1 MDHNDDDADTDQAKA
16 EAATAAPAAPH
27 THEGW
32 INVPCSCAWCGA
44 RGRAAPS
51 TGHEDDDGGG
61 GDGSVVD
68 ADTATVRR
76 REEGGWGDWGARQRA
91 QGLGTEWPAA
101 RERAARKRAASE
113 ARERA
118 SWQSAQGWPQ
128 GREEGE
134 AGPKVRRKAGPK
146 VGRQGD
152 DEDDEDEEPPLVV
165 ATSVDDI
172 HVNMPWAIFERWN
185 QYREMSPA
193 QQRAAYATDGR
204 DLHAAPVVY
213 LHGAYHQTWYDGNGD
228 PSVKVY
234 SAAGWGAHLASLAE
248 DRRDARVL
256 QCSRRSTS
264 PSY

>member
-1 MDHNDDDADTDQAKA
+1 VRANVLKA
-16 EAATAAPAAPH
+16 SALS
-27 THEGW
+27 GLRRG
-32 INVPCSCAWCGA
+32 NVLPGNVQLV
-44 RGRAAPS
+44 RR
-51 TGHEDDDGGG
+51 
-61 GDGSVVD
+61 GSVRPGKV
-68 ADTATVRR
+68 
-76 REEGGWGDWGARQRA
+76 
-91 QGLGTEWPAA
+91 P
-101 RERAARKRAASE
+101 K
-113 ARERA
+113 
-118 SWQSAQGWPQ
+118 
-128 GREEGE
+128 

-152 DEDDEDEEPPLVV
+152 DEDEEPLVV

-172 HVNMPWAIFERWN
+172 HVNMPWAIFERWD